1 HQQRGVSRAGA
12 PVPRASEARARL
24 RARVKSR
31 AGPPREF
38 HTLGTAAPAPRS
50 AIRALSVLTAI
61 NLLNYLDRY
70 VVSPLV
76 PALMLVYMLA
86 APVFGAWGDRGS
98 RTRPIALGVFVWSLA
113 TVLSGLA
120 RSYPQ
125 L

>member
-1 HQQRGVSRAGA
+1 GGGRQRRHVRRVVSRAGS

-76 PALMLVYMLA
+76 PELKGAMALSDA
-86 APVFGAWGDRGS
+86 Q
-98 RTRPIALGVFVWSLA
+98 LG
-113 TVLSGLA
+113 
-120 RSYPQ
+120 
-125 L
+125 